1 LRYERGLDLAA
12 VHIFRH
18 CGVHHFNVFLFLLF
32 FVFVII
38 FIMPY
43 ALKIGFGDR
52 RPD

>member
-1 LRYERGLDLAA
+1 LRYGRGLDLAV

-18 CGVHHFNVFLFLLF
+18 GGVHHFNVFLILLF
-32 FVFVII
+32 FVFDII
-38 FIMPY
+38 FIIPY